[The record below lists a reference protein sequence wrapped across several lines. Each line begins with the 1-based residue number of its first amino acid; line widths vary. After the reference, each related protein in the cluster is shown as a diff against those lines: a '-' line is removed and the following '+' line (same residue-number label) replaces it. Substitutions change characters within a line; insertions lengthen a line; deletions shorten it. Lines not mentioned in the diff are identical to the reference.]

1 MTDTHWS
8 LITSPWTLQ
17 PDTLLGAALLALLAA
32 LLGEVVWRVL
42 RWPRMLGYGMVGTA
56 LAFAGQSASG
66 NEPALR
72 LAIDAALAM
81 LLFEAGARLNL
92 RWLVRNPWLLASSAA
107 EAVLTAVAVWWVLRS
122 LAVPPEAA
130 APLAI
135 IASAVSPVV
144 LQRVVGE
151 LHAAGQVTE
160 RLLAL
165 GALNTLYAILALQL
179 FSAGLFLSD
188 PRTWLEALSPV
199 LFSFFGSIL
208 VGAALGEGLTLI
220 SRRLDLRD
228 ESALVLV
235 LASVLLALVVAKT
248 LQLSAL
254 LVPLLAGIWLRN
266 RSERP
271 WVWPRHFGSAG
282 SVLVMVMFVAVGS
295 AWHLQAIGATL
306 GLAAVLV
313 LTRAAAKSLAVLAL
327 ARPSGLGIGQAL
339 CLGVGLLPMSGTAW
353 ILGLDFAARHPSAG
367 AQAMPVLLTVLG
379 LLELAAPLVVMA
391 CLRAA
396 GEIEV
401 QRRAKPV

>member
-1 MTDTHWS
+1 MVDTLWS
-8 LITSPWTLQ
+8 LITTPWALQ
-17 PDTLLGAALLALLAA
+17 PDTLLGAAVLALLAA
-32 LLGEVVWRVL
+32 LLGEVVWRAL
-42 RWPRMLGYGMVGTA
+42 RWPRMLGYTMAGTVLALTGVG
-56 LAFAGQSASG
+56 ASG
-66 NEPALR
+66 QEPALR

-107 EAVLTAVAVWWVLRS
+107 EAVLTAAAVWWVMRS
-122 LAVPPEAA
+122 FAVPREAA

-144 LQRVVGE
+144 LQRVIGE

-165 GALNTLYAILALQL
+165 AALNTLYAILALQL
-179 FSAGLFLSD
+179 FSAGLLLSD

-199 LFSFFGSIL
+199 LFSFCGSIL

-235 LASVLLALVVAKT
+235 LAAVLLALVVAKT

-254 LVPLLAGIWLRN
+254 LAPLLAGIWLRN
-266 RSERP
+266 RSDRP

-295 AWHLQAIGATL
+295 AWHLQALGTTL
-306 GLAAVLV
+306 GLAVALV
-313 LTRAAAKSLAVLAL
+313 LTRAAAKSLAVLTL
-327 ARPSGLGIGQAL
+327 ARPSGLGFSQAL

-353 ILGLDFAARHPSAG
+353 ILGLDFAARHPIAG
-367 AQAMPVLLTVLG
+367 AQVVPVLLTVLG
-379 LLELAAPLVVMA
+379 LLELGAPLIVMA

-401 QRRAKPV
+401 QRRAKPP